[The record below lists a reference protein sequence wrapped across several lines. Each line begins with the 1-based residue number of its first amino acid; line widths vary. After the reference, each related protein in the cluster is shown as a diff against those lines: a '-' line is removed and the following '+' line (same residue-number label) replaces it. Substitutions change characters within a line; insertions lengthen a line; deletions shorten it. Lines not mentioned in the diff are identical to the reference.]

1 MNGIHKSSNRH
12 MTSFPEIFGRTAGR
26 AKHREEK
33 IENAR
38 HDITNRGAHLMPF
51 ENRNEINAIAGNE
64 HQLIILHSDLLSISS
79 VARSFVPLSSFLLMQ
94 LQLGPR

>member
-1 MNGIHKSSNRH
+1 

-26 AKHREEK
+26 EKHREEK

-38 HDITNRGAHLMPF
+38 HNITNRGAHLMPF
-51 ENRNEINAIAGNE
+51 ENRNNEINAIAGNE
-64 HQLIILHSDLLSISS
+64 HQLIILHSDLISISS
-79 VARSFVPLSSFLLMQ
+79 VARSFVPLSFFLLMQ